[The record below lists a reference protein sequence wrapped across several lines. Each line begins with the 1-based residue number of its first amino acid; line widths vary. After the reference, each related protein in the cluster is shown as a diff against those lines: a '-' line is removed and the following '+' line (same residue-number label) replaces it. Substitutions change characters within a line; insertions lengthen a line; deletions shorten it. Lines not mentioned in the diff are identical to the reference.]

1 MPGSNDKP
9 LKNVIATLLE
19 SQGLKDKMYEAKL
32 TEQWSDIVGSMIAKH
47 TSRFY
52 IRKRVIFIKLDSAPL
67 KQELMY
73 SDKKL
78 LKLINDALG
87 EKFLTGISFR

>member
-1 MPGSNDKP
+1 MAGSNEKP
-9 LKNVIATLLE
+9 LKNLINSVLE

-32 TEQWSDIVGSMIAKH
+32 IDEWEDIVGPMIAKH

-52 IRKRVIFIKLDSAPL
+52 VQNRIMFIKLDSAPL

-78 LKLINDALG
+78 LKIINDALG